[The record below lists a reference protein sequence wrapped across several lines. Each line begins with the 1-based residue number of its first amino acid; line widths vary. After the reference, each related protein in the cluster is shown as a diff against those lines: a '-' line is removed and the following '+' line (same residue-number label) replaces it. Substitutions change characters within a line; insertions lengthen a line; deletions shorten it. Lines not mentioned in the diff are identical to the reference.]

1 MTIPQQRSHQ
11 AGMSAMLPPAFN
23 TPKIINGDKKP
34 AKEKD
39 SLPV

>member
-1 MTIPQQRSHQ
+1 MTIPQLQSYQ

-23 TPKIINGDKKP
+23 TPQIINGDKKP
-34 AKEKD
+34 AKERD